1 MASFI
6 IEGGHLLKG
15 TITPQGA
22 KNEAL
27 EVICATLLTDE
38 EVIIHNIPDIRDVN
52 NLIQLLRDVGVKV
65 SRKEERG
72 TRNENTYSF
81 KADELN
87 LSYLES
93 DEFVKKCAELRGS
106 VMMIGP
112 LLARMGKAVITKP
125 GGDKI
130 GRRRL
135 DTHFLGFQKLGAKFN
150 RVEGRDVYE
159 IAAKKLK
166 GTYMLLD
173 EASVTG
179 TANIIMAAVF
189 AKGTTTIY
197 NAACEP
203 YLQQLC
209 KLLNR
214 MGAKI
219 SGIASNLLTIEGV
232 DKLHGSEHKL
242 LPDMIEVGSFIGMA
256 AMCGDGV
263 LIKDVSI
270 SDLGIIPDT
279 FRRLGV
285 KIKAEGDDL
294 FIPRQ
299 RHYEIQSFIDGT
311 IMTLADAP
319 WPGLT
324 PDLLSVLIV
333 VATQARGSVLF
344 HQKMFESRLFFVDK
358 LIDMG
363 AQIIL
368 CDPHRAV
375 VVGHDRKITLRGGRM
390 SSPDIRAGIALL
402 IAAMGA
408 KGTSRIDNIEQ
419 IDRGYEHIEDRLN
432 ALGAKIVRS

>member
-6 IEGGHLLKG
+6 IEGGHPLRG
-15 TITPQGA
+15 TIRPQGA

-27 EVICATLLTDE
+27 QVICATLLTSE
-38 EVIIHNIPDIRDVN
+38 TVTIHNIPDIRDVN
-52 NLIQLLRDVGVKV
+52 NLIQLLRDIGVKV
-65 SRKEERG
+65 ERKEE
-72 TRNENTYSF
+72 NTYTF
-81 KADELN
+81 QADTLN
-87 LSYLES
+87 LDYLES
-93 DEFVKKCAELRGS
+93 DEFVNKCAELRGS
-106 VMMIGP
+106 VLMIGP

-150 RVEGRDVYE
+150 HVSGRDVYE
-159 IAAKKLK
+159 ISATRLRGA
-166 GTYMLLD
+166 YMLLD

-179 TANIIMAAVF
+179 TANIVMAAVF
-189 AKGTTTIY
+189 AKGKTTIY

-209 KLLNR
+209 HLLNK

-232 DKLHGSEHKL
+232 AELHGAEHTI

-256 AMCGDGV
+256 AMCGDGIRIQNASV
-263 LIKDVSI
+263 EN
-270 SDLGIIPDT
+270 LGIIPDA

-285 KIKAEGDDL
+285 KVKVEGDDL
-294 FIPRQ
+294 YIPRQ

-375 VVGHDRKITLRGGRM
+375 VVGHDRKICLRGG
-390 SSPDIRAGIALL
+390 P
-402 IAAMGA
+402 
-408 KGTSRIDNIEQ
+408 SRYRSAHRSDECQ
-419 IDRGYEHIEDRLN
+419 WHQPYRQHRTDRPRL
-432 ALGAKIVRS
+432 